1 MPVFVE
7 VLPFHQFNVDA
18 SKHSDYGTAACM
30 YIVGYLAVHFLLKVG
45 VSAAIVVPP
54 PPFNQSKQIQQHRT
68 QSYKL

>member
-7 VLPFHQFNVDA
+7 VLPFHQFNVDT

-45 VSAAIVVPP
+45 VSVANFCST
-54 PPFNQSKQIQQHRT
+54 PPFNQSKQIQQNRAK
-68 QSYKL
+68 SYKL